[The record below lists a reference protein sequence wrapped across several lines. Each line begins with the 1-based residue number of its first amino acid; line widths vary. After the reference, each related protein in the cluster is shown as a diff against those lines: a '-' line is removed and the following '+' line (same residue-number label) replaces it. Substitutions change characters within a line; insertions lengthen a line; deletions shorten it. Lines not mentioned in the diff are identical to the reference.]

1 MGNKCIVFLS
11 VIILCFSVSGCKAV
25 SSADNKRDTQS
36 VYSQTFEGDVSSD
49 TWHSESKKSVFA
61 NETEAADA
69 DGSVSS
75 VPSGA
80 ENDISQAVP
89 KTELQPNYNYSGD
102 GITLPD
108 DEW

>member
-1 MGNKCIVFLS
+1 MESKCIVFLS
-11 VIILCFSVSGCKAV
+11 VIILCLSVSGCKA
-25 SSADNKRDTQS
+25 AFNDNNCDRQDI
-36 VYSQTFEGDVSSD
+36 YSQTFEGDASSD
-49 TWHSESKKSVFA
+49 TEHSESGKTVVA
-61 NETEAADA
+61 NKTEIADSES
-69 DGSVSS
+69 SVSS
-75 VPSGA
+75 APSGA

>member
-25 SSADNKRDTQS
+25 SSADNNCDRQDI
-36 VYSQTFEGDVSSD
+36 YSQTFEGDASSD
-49 TWHSESKKSVFA
+49 TEHSESGKTVVA
-61 NETEAADA
+61 NKTEIADSES
-69 DGSVSS
+69 SVSS
-75 VPSGA
+75 APRGA
-80 ENDISQAVP
+80 EKDTSQTVP